1 MAKNSLTVFYA
12 GEGKIR
18 AVTQIQDIKKPVEQ
32 NTYKLK
38 DGSVCDF
45 NNNCY
50 LDDPY
55 EGELF
60 AFMMYFFGNFSNAQ
74 EKEMMWD

>member
-1 MAKNSLTVFYA
+1 
-12 GEGKIR
+12 
-18 AVTQIQDIKKPVEQ
+18 
-32 NTYKLK
+32 LK

-45 NNNCY
+45 DNNCY

-60 AFMMYFFGNFSNAQ
+60 AFMMYFFG
-74 EKEMMWD
+74 